1 MEDKK
6 SSSELYGL
14 MAEFDTPTEAVEA
27 AKKTYA
33 AGYRQLNA
41 YSPYP
46 IEELWEAIGV
56 HRTILPLIIFSG
68 GLIGGLGGFLMQW
81 YLLTIDYP
89 LNVGGKPQ
97 DISSWP
103 AWIPVTFECV
113 ILLAS
118 LSAVAGMILL
128 NRLPQPY
135 HPVFN
140 VPRFALASRDRF
152 FLAIKS
158 NDKKFDYE
166 ETKRFMQSLNPR
178 EVFDVE
184 E

>member
-1 MEDKK
+1 MEQKK
-6 SSSELYGL
+6 ESSGLYGL
-14 MAEFDTPTEAVEA
+14 MAEFDTPTDVVQA
-27 AKKTYA
+27 ARKTYSE
-33 AGYRQLNA
+33 GYRHLNA
-41 YSPYP
+41 YSPFP
-46 IEELWEAIGV
+46 IHELWEAIGV
-56 HRTILPLIIFSG
+56 KRTILPYIILAG
-68 GLIGGLGGFLMQW
+68 GLAGCIGGFFMQW

-89 LNVGGKPQ
+89 INVGGKPS

-103 AWIPVTFECV
+103 AWMPITFECIV
-113 ILLAS
+113 LAS
-118 LSAVAGMILL
+118 AFAAVIGMLVL

-140 VPRFALASRDRF
+140 VPRFALASNNRF

-158 NDKKFDYE
+158 SDEKFNYE
-166 ETKRFMQSLNPR
+166 ETKRFMESLNPR

>member
-1 MEDKK
+1 M
-6 SSSELYGL
+6 
-14 MAEFDTPTEAVEA
+14 MAEFETPTDAVEA

-33 AGYRQLNA
+33 AGYRKLNA

-46 IEELWEAIGV
+46 IHELWEAIGV
-56 HRTILPLIIFSG
+56 KKTILPVLIFFG
-68 GLIGGLGGFLMQW
+68 GLIGGLGGFLMQ
-81 YLLTIDYP
+81 YYILVIDYP
-89 LNVGGKPQ
+89 INVGGKPMS
-97 DISSWP
+97 IYSWP
-103 AWIPVTFECV
+103 AWIPITFECT
-113 ILLAS
+113 ILGAAIT
-118 LSAVAGMILL
+118 AVVSMILL

-158 NDKKFDYE
+158 DDEKFNYE
-166 ETKRFMQSLNPR
+166 ETKQFMENLNPC

>member
-1 MEDKK
+1 MEEKK
-6 SSSELYGL
+6 ESSGLYGL
-14 MAEFDTPTEAVEA
+14 MAEFETPTDAVEA

-33 AGYRQLNA
+33 AGYRKLNA

-46 IEELWEAIGV
+46 IHELWEAIGV
-56 HRTILPLIIFSG
+56 KKTILPVLIFFG
-68 GLIGGLGGFLMQW
+68 GLIGGLGGFLMQ
-81 YLLTIDYP
+81 YYILVIDYP
-89 LNVGGKPQ
+89 INVGGKPMS
-97 DISSWP
+97 IYSWP
-103 AWIPVTFECV
+103 AWIPITFECT
-113 ILLAS
+113 ILGAAIT
-118 LSAVAGMILL
+118 AVVSMILL

-158 NDKKFDYE
+158 DDEKFNYE
-166 ETKRFMQSLNPR
+166 ETKQFMENLNPR